1 MDEMVG
7 DAMDSSLDDVEEET
21 EEEVDKI
28 LNELAVDSVAAMPA
42 AGRQRA
48 AAQPTQLQ
56 AAQAAA
62 EEEDL
67 SGLQARLDAIRAG

>member
-1 MDEMVG
+1 MVG

-62 EEEDL
+62 AEEDL

>member
-56 AAQAAA
+56 AAQAAE

>member
-1 MDEMVG
+1 MVS

-21 EEEVDKI
+21 EEEVDNI

-56 AAQAAA
+56 AAQTAE

>member
-7 DAMDSSLDDVEEET
+7 DAMDSSLDDV

-48 AAQPTQLQ
+48 AAQPTHLQ